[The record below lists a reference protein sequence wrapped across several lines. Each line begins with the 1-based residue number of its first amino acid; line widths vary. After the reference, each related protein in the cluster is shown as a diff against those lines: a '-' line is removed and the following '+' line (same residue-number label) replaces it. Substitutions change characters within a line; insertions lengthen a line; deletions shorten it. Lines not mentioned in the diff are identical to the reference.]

1 MQTEPMKTLECVK
14 VLRKECEHFLLR
26 VLVYIL
32 CGYLMAL
39 KNIASFLSPGEV
51 GLECVVACFM
61 LLECS

>member
-1 MQTEPMKTLECVK
+1 MQTEPKENVGGVK
-14 VLRKECEHFLLR
+14 ALRKECEHFLLR

-32 CGYLMAL
+32 CGYFMAL
-39 KNIASFLSPGEV
+39 KNTASFLSPGEV